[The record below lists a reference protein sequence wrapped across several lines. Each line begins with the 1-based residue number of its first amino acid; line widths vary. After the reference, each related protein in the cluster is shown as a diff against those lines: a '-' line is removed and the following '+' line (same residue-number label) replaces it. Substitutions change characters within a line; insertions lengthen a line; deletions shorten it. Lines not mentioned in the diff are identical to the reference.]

1 MANHTELNR
10 VQKAKRRVEEVLGI
24 QADNLICADQ
34 RSERGLS
41 INTAEAL
48 VMAALKMRNSPNLV
62 SSFKDLL
69 YENCR
74 ARGES
79 KFVNSVD
86 IHKTL
91 QCLGLDGQK
100 ECKRHKT
107 TTARA
112 VEKTAIPD
120 TYANKQRNCTA
131 HCETDPSLYAQKI
144 GELEASIAGITELVK
159 SLEDMVV
166 RSPELTSSQH
176 RAAIEGYN
184 SALETKVRE
193 LKACQSEMDRVNR
206 DLRNA
211 KVAFNQAE
219 QLANEAANADRKAI
233 LEQNAT
239 AILLVSW
246 TICARGIE
254 AVGALSNDHP
264 ENFQKL
270 SEASL
275 AVALLLKPV
284 TPLGSEENVVV

>member
-100 ECKRHKT
+100 ECKRHKRYLDLIKSSHYV
-107 TTARA
+107 A
-112 VEKTAIPD
+112 
-120 TYANKQRNCTA
+120 
-131 HCETDPSLYAQKI
+131 DPSLYAQKI

-254 AVGALSNDHP
+254 TVGALSNDHP

>member
-1 MANHTELNR
+1 MVLCGHETLQTAFLR
-10 VQKAKRRVEEVLGI
+10 VTFRK
-24 QADNLICADQ
+24 C
-34 RSERGLS
+34 LS

-48 VMAALKMRNSPNLV
+48 AMAALKMRNSPNLV

-74 ARGES
+74 AH
-79 KFVNSVD
+79 

-100 ECKRHKT
+100 ERKRHKRYLDLIKSSHYV
-107 TTARA
+107 A
-112 VEKTAIPD
+112 
-120 TYANKQRNCTA
+120 
-131 HCETDPSLYAQKI
+131 DPSLYAQKI

-211 KVAFNQAE
+211 EVAFNQAE
-219 QLANEAANADRKAI
+219 QLANEAADADRKAI

-239 AILLVSW
+239 AILLVSL
-246 TICARGIE
+246 TVCARGIA
-254 AVGALSNDHP
+254 AVETLSNDHP
-264 ENFQKL
+264 EKFQKL

-275 AVALLLKPV
+275 AVALSLNPTLSVRQHWQPRLQRS
-284 TPLGSEENVVV
+284 LGN

>member
-24 QADNLICADQ
+24 QADNFICADQ

-48 VMAALKMRNSPNLV
+48 AMAALKMRNSPNLV

-100 ECKRHKT
+100 ERKRHKRYLDLIKSSHYV
-107 TTARA
+107 A
-112 VEKTAIPD
+112 
-120 TYANKQRNCTA
+120 
-131 HCETDPSLYAQKI
+131 DPSLYAQKI

-211 KVAFNQAE
+211 EVAFNQAE
-219 QLANEAANADRKAI
+219 QLANEAADADRKAI

-246 TICARGIE
+246 TVCARGIE

-264 ENFQKL
+264 EKFQKL

-284 TPLGSEENVVV
+284 TPLGSEENVMV